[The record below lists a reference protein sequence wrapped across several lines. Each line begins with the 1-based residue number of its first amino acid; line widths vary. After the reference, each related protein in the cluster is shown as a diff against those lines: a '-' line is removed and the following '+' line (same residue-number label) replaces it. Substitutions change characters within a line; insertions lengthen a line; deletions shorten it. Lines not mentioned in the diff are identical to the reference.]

1 MALDMRILAIFDCSD
16 IEARLQ
22 LLRKNRHV
30 VTHVTNIAEGMALLK
45 SRTFD
50 LILCQA
56 TFEVNT
62 TTNVFDL
69 LKEIREM
76 SDVPFICCSAGK
88 TKMESAVEN
97 VFVNTLPLLGGQG
110 FIDNE
115 TFCSNRFAQIVEKGT
130 HAAVGGK
137 CTVGSLYAHA
147 DESEAKG

>member
-45 SRTFD
+45 SKTFD

-56 TFEVNT
+56 TFEVN

-76 SDVPFICCSAGK
+76 SDVPFICCSTGK

-97 VFVNTLPLLGGQG
+97 VFVTTLPLLGGQG

-115 TFCSNRFAQIVEKGT
+115 TFCSSRFAQVVEKST

-137 CTVGSLYAHA
+137 CTVGSLYAHSK
-147 DESEAKG
+147 DSEGKG